1 MINPDLYNDKLVNQ
15 CVAHSGRPHNDKI
28 IISVTK
34 HDRILSAPYST
45 CNKLICSSSLKTS
58 ARSEIS
64 FQYLNTCFDTKYGL
78 TNMLHMCTFTLTSMF
93 CDTLQKLVM
102 PYQLLTYHYTM
113 QMANKFYHSSVC
125 THRIPSSFIYFMKF
139 RRLCWT
145 KHFIDIIFVYNSFL
159 LIYNCCSSNDF
170 NQWYICSSH
179 AQLTMPNTK

>member
-58 ARSEIS
+58 ARSEVS
-64 FQYLNTCFDTKYGL
+64 FQYLNTCFGTKYGL

-93 CDTLQKLVM
+93 CDTLQKLVT

-113 QMANKFYHSSVC
+113 QMANKF
-125 THRIPSSFIYFMKF
+125 
-139 RRLCWT
+139 L
-145 KHFIDIIFVYNSFL
+145 SFL
-159 LIYNCCSSNDF
+159 SLHPQNSVKLHLLHEISQAMLDKTLYRHH
-170 NQWYICSSH
+170 ICI
-179 AQLTMPNTK
+179 